1 MKTIN
6 VTVESKAKENIA
18 NLLSPQA
25 FEMIKDLAETV
36 KPLLDEVHSLPKVSK
51 DYYFEYMSIL
61 GRATQGKPQGY
72 LKLMAIAMLYAG
84 CNHNGVNE
92 AVKILSN

>member
-1 MKTIN
+1 MQTENKAQQSIK
-6 VTVESKAKENIA
+6 SKFTPE
-18 NLLSPQA
+18 A
-25 FEMIKDLAETV
+25 FAMIKDLAETV

-51 DYYFEYMSIL
+51 DYYSEYMSIL

>member
-1 MKTIN
+1 MQTENKAQQSIK
-6 VTVESKAKENIA
+6 SKFTPE
-18 NLLSPQA
+18 A
-25 FEMIKDLAETV
+25 FAMIKDLAGTV

-51 DYYFEYMSIL
+51 DYYSEYMGIL

-92 AVKILSN
+92 AVKLLSN